1 MRTIDGIGYIEAQS
15 TRERFELRPKRKPTI
30 RMIAEQVGV
39 SPTIVSVVL
48 KDPQTNRA
56 SYAKREE
63 ILETARELG
72 YRPNMLARNLS
83 GRKTNVVAIITS
95 STGPVF
101 NDPYLRE
108 VLCGLQESLFESGL
122 SMSFVPTRRA
132 SSPAAIREQ
141 LQGVFGYDG
150 IVFLNSSRS
159 TLEQMELEIK
169 ELRATRMP
177 FVIGDALPTH
187 GTVNAVMLDRE
198 GNARSLRHLLELGH
212 KRILLLPGLRH
223 SYDADLMLGAYNAVI
238 GEYNLSMDNGLIL
251 YTGLSRE
258 DARSAIMQALSA
270 GVRFT
275 AVSCFSDTAALGVY
289 EALAQAH
296 LRVPDD
302 VSVVGRHDLF
312 FAPFM
317 DPPLTSLR
325 TNPTE
330 LGLQAGRIIST
341 AIEEGSTT
349 IRAEVAAELAVR
361 ASTAAPAEAGRQIQG
376 NTDQDNA

>member
-1 MRTIDGIGYIEAQS
+1 
-15 TRERFELRPKRKPTI
+15 
-30 RMIAEQVGV
+30 MIAEKVGV

-56 SYAKREE
+56 SATKRQR
-63 ILETARELG
+63 ILETASELG
-72 YRPNMLARNLS
+72 YRPNMLARNLTA
-83 GRKTNVVAIITS
+83 RKTNVVAIITS
-95 STGPVF
+95 STAPVF
-101 NDPYLRE
+101 SDPYLRE
-108 VLCGLQESLFESGL
+108 VLCGLQESLFQHGL
-122 SMSFVPTRRA
+122 SMTFVPTRRTG
-132 SSPAAIREQ
+132 SPAGIREQ

-159 TLEQMELEIK
+159 TLEQMERDIR

-177 FVIGDALPTH
+177 FVIGDALATH
-187 GTVNAVMLDRE
+187 KTVNAVTLERE
-198 GNARSLRHLLELGH
+198 GVVRSLRHLLELGH
-212 KRILLLPGLRH
+212 ERVLLLPGLRH
-223 SYDADLMLGAYNAVI
+223 SYDADLMLGTYHTVMEECNH
-238 GEYNLSMDNGLIL
+238 SMDRSLIL

-258 DARSAIMQALSA
+258 DARSAIMQALGA

-302 VSVVGRHDLF
+302 VSVLGRHDLF

-349 IRAEVAAELAVR
+349 VRTEVAAELAVR
-361 ASTAAPAEAGRQIQG
+361 ASTAPPTKSEGLMKPG
-376 NTDQDNA
+376 NTNQETA